1 MVQLQSGSFFVGRDR
16 ELRELLEALA
26 EAASGRG
33 RLVLV
38 GGQPGI
44 GKSRLADEL
53 ATRARERGHLAL
65 WGRGWEDAGA
75 PPYWP
80 WVQALRAY
88 LRSTDTEEVR
98 RHLGSGAADVAQMLP
113 ELRVLFP
120 DLPPPADTG
129 PEAARFQLFDSTATL
144 LRNAA
149 RAQPLLV
156 VLDDLQAAD
165 APSILFLRFLASQLG
180 DMSLLVVGTY
190 RDVELTPEHPLTSAI
205 AEVARE
211 PFTRMLVL
219 AGLEPDAV
227 GQFIELAAKVTPH
240 GRLVAAVWR
249 ETSGNPLFVG
259 EAVRLLSAEGRLNEV
274 ADPLSLRVAVPAG
287 VRAVIARR
295 IGHLSEATGRAL
307 GLGAVLGPEFSLEV
321 LRRIGDYGADQA
333 LDLVDEAVQAGLLQ
347 PVSGVLGRYRFSHD
361 LVRETLYDELSPGRR
376 VRLHR
381 RAAHVLEEFHA
392 ASIDSHLAELAFHYV
407 EAAQG
412 GDETLAQSDVER
424 IGSKAVE
431 YARRAGDDAARSL
444 AYEEAARL
452 YSMALA
458 VLDLG
463 QVPDD
468 QTRTEALLAL
478 GDARARAG
486 EIDDA
491 RTVFL
496 EAAKIAKRTG
506 TGQQLARAALGFG
519 GSHPWARPGKETR
532 LIPLLQDALVM
543 LGGSDER
550 LRVRLL
556 GRLACAW
563 RSSPERK
570 NDSAALSQQAI
581 EIARRLDD
589 PARLSYALGCRFWAT
604 WWPENPDERQSI
616 AHEMVAI
623 AEALGD
629 GERIADA
636 HLVRFLSLCEAG
648 RMAEARTEAATLS
661 RVVEEL
667 RQPAELWL
675 EPVTRAELALLAG
688 DFDLAEE
695 LIAWEMSTGHR
706 VTFARDD
713 VSAARMQRFLLR
725 REQGRIAEEESTVR
739 ASIDDL
745 PWYPL
750 HRAALACLLLDL
762 DRTAEAR
769 AVFED
774 LARDDFGALYRD
786 NEWLLG
792 TSLASEACALLGDV
806 SAARALYEQL
816 AAFAGRHAIGHAEGS
831 IGAVDRYLGLLATT
845 LGRLDDAERHLS
857 AAIQINERMG
867 GRPWTAH
874 SQHDLAQVLVRRDL
888 AGDRERAQEL
898 DRAARATAE
907 EIGMVLARQIGPGPQ
922 ESVQAAAPGSPLT
935 SGTFRREGEYWTIEF
950 GQEAFRIRDA
960 KGMRHLARLLGAPGR
975 ELHALE
981 LARLEPSRPD
991 VSPVGDPCFSADGLG
1006 DAGPVLDSEAK
1017 AAYRQRLDEIQ
1028 KELAEAGAWN
1038 DPERVAR
1045 LQAESEAVVSELT
1058 AAFGLGGRDRPAA
1071 SAAERARV
1079 SVTRAIRAAL
1089 ARIGDQNAALGAHL
1103 GATIRTGTFCSYTP
1117 DPRAPITWRF

>member
-1 MVQLQSGSFFVGRDR
+1 M
-16 ELRELLEALA
+16 
-26 EAASGRG
+26 
-33 RLVLV
+33 
-38 GGQPGI
+38 
-44 GKSRLADEL
+44 
-53 ATRARERGHLAL
+53 
-65 WGRGWEDAGA
+65 
-75 PPYWP
+75 
-80 WVQALRAY
+80 
-88 LRSTDTEEVR
+88 
-98 RHLGSGAADVAQMLP
+98 
-113 ELRVLFP
+113 
-120 DLPPPADTG
+120 
-129 PEAARFQLFDSTATL
+129 
-144 LRNAA
+144 
-149 RAQPLLV
+149 
-156 VLDDLQAAD
+156 
-165 APSILFLRFLASQLG
+165 
-180 DMSLLVVGTY
+180 
-190 RDVELTPEHPLTSAI
+190 
-205 AEVARE
+205 
-211 PFTRMLVL
+211 
-219 AGLEPDAV
+219 
-227 GQFIELAAKVTPH
+227 
-240 GRLVAAVWR
+240 
-249 ETSGNPLFVG
+249 
-259 EAVRLLSAEGRLNEV
+259 
-274 ADPLSLRVAVPAG
+274 
-287 VRAVIARR
+287 
-295 IGHLSEATGRAL
+295 
-307 GLGAVLGPEFSLEV
+307 
-321 LRRIGDYGADQA
+321 
-333 LDLVDEAVQAGLLQ
+333 
-347 PVSGVLGRYRFSHD
+347 
-361 LVRETLYDELSPGRR
+361 
-376 VRLHR
+376 
-381 RAAHVLEEFHA
+381 
-392 ASIDSHLAELAFHYV
+392 
-407 EAAQG
+407 
-412 GDETLAQSDVER
+412 
-424 IGSKAVE
+424 
-431 YARRAGDDAARSL
+431 
-444 AYEEAARL
+444 
-452 YSMALA
+452 
-458 VLDLG
+458 
-463 QVPDD
+463 
-468 QTRTEALLAL
+468 
-478 GDARARAG
+478 
-486 EIDDA
+486 
-491 RTVFL
+491 
-496 EAAKIAKRTG
+496 
-506 TGQQLARAALGFG
+506 
-519 GSHPWARPGKETR
+519 
-532 LIPLLQDALVM
+532 
-543 LGGSDER
+543 
-550 LRVRLL
+550 
-556 GRLACAW
+556 
-563 RSSPERK
+563 
-570 NDSAALSQQAI
+570 
-581 EIARRLDD
+581 
-589 PARLSYALGCRFWAT
+589 
-604 WWPENPDERQSI
+604 
-616 AHEMVAI
+616 
-623 AEALGD
+623 
-629 GERIADA
+629 
-636 HLVRFLSLCEAG
+636 
-648 RMAEARTEAATLS
+648 
-661 RVVEEL
+661 
-667 RQPAELWL
+667 
-675 EPVTRAELALLAG
+675 
-688 DFDLAEE
+688 
-695 LIAWEMSTGHR
+695 
-706 VTFARDD
+706 
-713 VSAARMQRFLLR
+713 
-725 REQGRIAEEESTVR
+725 R

-991 VSPVGDPCFSADGLG
+991 VSSVGDPCFSADGLG

-1045 LQAESEAVVSELT
+1045 LRAEAEAVVSELT